1 MTTMIVNK
9 KPSTDLWNALE
20 ACGIDPRAILAGDI
34 DGLREF
40 LEQVQ
45 SIMDAINEH
54 HGIPRMRSIQLIANK
69 VTPNSTQHM
78 VVKAKPETV
87 VAIRNVMENM
97 TLVS

>member
-1 MTTMIVNK
+1 
-9 KPSTDLWNALE
+9 
-20 ACGIDPRAILAGDI
+20 
-34 DGLREF
+34 
-40 LEQVQ
+40 
-45 SIMDAINEH
+45 MDAINEH